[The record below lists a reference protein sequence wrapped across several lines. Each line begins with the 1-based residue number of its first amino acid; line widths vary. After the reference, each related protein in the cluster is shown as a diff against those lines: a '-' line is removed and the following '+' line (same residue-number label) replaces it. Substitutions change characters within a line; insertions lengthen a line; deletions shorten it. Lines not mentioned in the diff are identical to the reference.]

1 MKISLLLVNSQNFVG
16 RPCTGGWEEKKIICR
31 ALGNDQERII
41 NPLISSSFDPAHL
54 LLVIICIFV
63 VHPLRLMQVQ
73 DA

>member
-1 MKISLLLVNSQNFVG
+1 MHRGL
-16 RPCTGGWEEKKIICR
+16 GGKMIICR
-31 ALGNDQERII
+31 ALGNDQERIM
-41 NPLISSSFDPAHL
+41 NPLISSSFDPVHL